1 MHALAVSSLV
11 ARASGLAPAWWLE
24 LKQVWR
30 HPEPNHRPPL
40 LNPTPQIPAY
50 LCRDV
55 FMYHNKTNS
64 WRIKDDIH
72 SGNGW
77 LRDRM

>member
-1 MHALAVSSLV
+1 MHAQLHAFVAVAAV
-11 ARASGLAPAWWLE
+11 AVAVANVRPRLPSPWLPHSHHV
-24 LKQVWR
+24 L
-30 HPEPNHRPPL
+30 
-40 LNPTPQIPAY
+40 QIPAY

-77 LRDRM
+77 RLLEHRV